1 MRTPDYR
8 EVSLWC
14 DTLPEPIQ
22 PRPPLEGDLALDVA
36 IIGAGYSG
44 LWTAYYL
51 ARLRPELRIGIV
63 ESEVAGYGASGRN
76 GGWCVGLIAGVEG
89 LMAKPE
95 RRAEGLALA
104 PAMYPAGGAGG
115 RRAAAPGHGAPQ

>member
-22 PRPPLEGDLALDVA
+22 PRPPLESDAELDVA
-36 IIGAGYSG
+36 IVGAGYSG

-76 GGWCVGLIAGVEG
+76 GGWCVGLIAGGESPV
-89 LMAKPE
+89 AKA
-95 RRAEGLALA
+95 RTG
-104 PAMYPAGGAGG
+104 AGGAAGQ
-115 RRAAAPGHGAPQ
+115 REMDA